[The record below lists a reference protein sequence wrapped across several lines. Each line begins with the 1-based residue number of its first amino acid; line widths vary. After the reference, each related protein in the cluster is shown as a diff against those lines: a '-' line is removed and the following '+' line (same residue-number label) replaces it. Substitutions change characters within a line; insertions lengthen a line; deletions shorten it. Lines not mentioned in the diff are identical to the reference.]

1 MKTRLGKR
9 LKALL
14 NALPKHPHTVWDLC
28 CDHGALGR
36 AVLEVFPQCHVV
48 FNDIHP
54 DIMQRLEQ
62 LLEHYQASNYST
74 LACPA
79 QSIQPQPG
87 TQPVFILAGVGD
99 EQCIEIL
106 SHLGTCPEA
115 ESFTYII
122 SPATKVA
129 YVRKYLI
136 DQHFRLLSDKV
147 VSENGR
153 SYEIITACQSP
164 KLGRALS
171 ERQGDH
177 IGTAWEAD
185 TIQLQHLQ
193 KLKTFYT
200 QQAGA
205 NKNHY
210 AMHLA
215 YSYEKKLLQLTA
227 ASSKLLGGCE
237 VNQ

>member
-1 MKTRLGKR
+1 M
-9 LKALL
+9 
-14 NALPKHPHTVWDLC
+14 WDLC

-62 LLEHYQASNYST
+62 LLEHYHASNYST
-74 LACPA
+74 LVCPA
-79 QSIQPQPG
+79 QNIQPQRG

-106 SHLGTCPEA
+106 SHLRTFPEA

-129 YVRKYLI
+129 YVRKHLI
-136 DQHFRLLSDKV
+136 DQHYRLLSDQV
-147 VSENGR
+147 VSENRR
-153 SYEIITACQSP
+153 SYEIITVSQSP
-164 KLGRALS
+164 QLGRSLS
-171 ERQGDH
+171 AQQGDH
-177 IGTAWEAD
+177 IGNAWTNDA
-185 TIQLQHLQ
+185 IQLNHL
-193 KLKTFYT
+193 KKIKTFYA

-205 NKNHY
+205 HTGHY
-210 AMHLA
+210 ANYVA
-215 YSYEKKLLQLTA
+215 ESYEKKILQLSA
-227 ASSKLLGGCE
+227 APS
-237 VNQ
+237 